1 MENFHLQNIDI
12 KKIICDLGAHCLNRI
27 PFIFWPVHLN
37 NRIHLQ
43 TKRAV
48 CLLSV
53 KYKCSSK
60 EKTSCSV
67 PASTSKQTSQLPT
80 TGCSLSTLTG
90 EHSWE
95 SSKKAKSQCTWKGIA
110 APVSPDVWGD
120 SQDRRAIRISSTGN
134 LEMKWNKWEQINCKP
149 DSQIHLRT
157 DTKGY

>member
-1 MENFHLQNIDI
+1 MENFHLQNTDI

-43 TKRAV
+43 TEIPV

-67 PASTSKQTSQLPT
+67 PASKLRNFPS
-80 TGCSLSTLTG
+80 SLSTPSP

-95 SSKKAKSQCTWKGIA
+95 SSEQARTQHTWKGVA
-110 APVSPDVWGD
+110 APVSPDVRGVL
-120 SQDRRAIRISSTGN
+120 QDRRAIGISWTGN
-134 LEMKWNKWEQINCKP
+134 LEIKWNKWEPISWKP
-149 DSQIHLRT
+149 DSQIYSKA
-157 DTKGY
+157 DAKGY